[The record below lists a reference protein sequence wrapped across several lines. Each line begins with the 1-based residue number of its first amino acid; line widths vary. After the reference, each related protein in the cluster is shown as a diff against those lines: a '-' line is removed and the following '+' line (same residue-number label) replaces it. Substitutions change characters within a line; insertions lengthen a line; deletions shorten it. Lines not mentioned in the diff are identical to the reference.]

1 MSHLNALPQPRG
13 IFGQSLSEDGLLA
26 ALRAENAG
34 RSFSG
39 GDEHA
44 GMMLAAGL
52 DAVTINDPVRV
63 RLAIAAQAVIADEA
77 SQTLAQDDAAGIFG
91 RMKKKD
97 RQAIEAWMTQS
108 ERHVVLLDAA
118 LLKAEERVAPIP

>member
-13 IFGQSLSEDGLLA
+13 VFGQSLPEDGLLA

-34 RSFSG
+34 RSLSG
-39 GDEHA
+39 GDENA

-63 RLAIAAQAVIADEA
+63 RLAIAAQAVIADKA
-77 SQTLAQDDAAGIFG
+77 SKTLAQDDAAGIFG
-91 RMKKKD
+91 RLMKKD

-118 LLKAEERVAPIP
+118 LLKAEERVATIP

>member
-1 MSHLNALPQPRG
+1 MFRLSELPQPRVA
-13 IFGQSLSEDGLLA
+13 FGQSLSEDGLLA

-52 DAVTINDPVRV
+52 DAVTINDPAQVK
-63 RLAIAAQAVIADEA
+63 LAIADQRKAVDEA
-77 SQTLAQDDAAGIFG
+77 SKMLAQDDASGVFG

-118 LLKAEERVAPIP
+118 LLKAEERVATIP

>member
-1 MSHLNALPQPRG
+1 MFRLSELPQPRVA
-13 IFGQSLSEDGLLA
+13 FGQSLSEDGLLA
-26 ALRAENAG
+26 ALRAENVG

-118 LLKAEERVAPIP
+118 LLKAEKRVAPIP

>member
-13 IFGQSLSEDGLLA
+13 VFGQSLSEDGLLA

-52 DAVTINDPVRV
+52 DAVTINDPAQVK
-63 RLAIAAQAVIADEA
+63 LAIADQRKAVDEA
-77 SQTLAQDDAAGIFG
+77 SKMLAQDDASGVFG

-97 RQAIEAWMTQS
+97 RQAIEEWMTQS

>member
-13 IFGQSLSEDGLLA
+13 VFGQSLSEDGLLA

-44 GMMLAAGL
+44 GMMFAAGL
-52 DAVTINDPVRV
+52 DAVTINDPAQVK
-63 RLAIAAQAVIADEA
+63 LAIADQRKAVDEA
-77 SQTLAQDDAAGIFG
+77 SKMLAQDDASGVFG

-118 LLKAEERVAPIP
+118 LLKAEERVATIP